1 MIIPQPR
8 VEMYHEGTYKMKKK
22 VDTIELISLYNIYK
36 NGNED
41 VEIKIVKTLG
51 VDDYDIDITEDGI
64 KITASGDC
72 GVFRA
77 VSSLRQLIRY
87 NGDSLPFCT
96 VKDSPDFEKRSYLF
110 DISCGR
116 MPTVA
121 TFKRLIDMLADLKY
135 NEFQIYLEG
144 RCFQYEE
151 FAKYTEEFECLNAKD
166 MEELDEYCAQ
176 RFIDFIPNQNSFG
189 HLGEWLS
196 LDDFKHL
203 RVGNDEVNTATINPL
218 LDESFDFIDK
228 FCSSLLPHFRSEYMN
243 IGFDEA
249 VGLGKYQ
256 LEEICKEKGADNV
269 FMDWLNKLADHV
281 REKYGKKVQF
291 WADMVYDSPDAY
303 KRVPEGAIALNWGY
317 DMIKSSMMERHCYDL
332 WQHNIPFY
340 VCPGNSNWLS
350 TTGRFDVMSFNL
362 RTAGEMGVK
371 YGAKGYML
379 TDWGCGE
386 GHHHFPVW
394 GFIPMALA
402 SIYSWHVGVKQHGGW
417 LKNENIRAS
426 WKYVDDF
433 IFDGAQVSE
442 WLYRLQMYY
451 HLEPEKVHSASFACH
466 GLVRTLLDTN
476 VAPFYDLKEV
486 GDVFYFE
493 NVLQYM
499 NRCIE
504 GVSKVDFDEHYKRQ
518 VLINAN
524 MVVLGTKL
532 SIVKYNQ
539 TVTKDE
545 AEALK
550 KDIDDIIREYEALW
564 PLENYPE
571 KRDWFPNYIL
581 ERKKELDV
589 LIK

>member
-1 MIIPQPR
+1 MILPKPR
-8 VEMYHEGTYKMKKK
+8 VEVYCEETYTLKNPPE
-22 VDTIELISLYNIYK
+22 TIELISLYNMYK
-36 NGNED
+36 SGNKD
-41 VEIKIVKTLG
+41 VKIEILKTLG
-51 VDDYDIDITEDGI
+51 VEDYNIDITEDGI

-72 GVFRA
+72 GIFRA
-77 VSSLRQLIRY
+77 VSSLRQIIRY
-87 NGDSLPFCT
+87 KGNNLPHCN

-116 MPTVA
+116 MPTVD
-121 TFKRLIDMLADLKY
+121 TFKRLIDMLAELKY

-144 RCFQYEE
+144 RCFHYEN
-151 FAKYTEEFECLNAKD
+151 FAEYTEHFECLNAKD
-166 MEELDEYCAQ
+166 MEELDKYCAD

-189 HLGEWLS
+189 HLYDWLS

-249 VGLGKYQ
+249 SGLGKYQ
-256 LEEICKEKGADNV
+256 LEEICKEKGAANV
-269 FMDWLNKLADHV
+269 YMDWLNKLADHV

-303 KRVPEGAIALNWGY
+303 KRVPKDGIALLWGY
-317 DMIKSSMMERHCYDL
+317 DLIKSSMMEKLCYDL
-332 WQHNIPFY
+332 QSHNTPFY

-417 LKNENIRAS
+417 LKNENIRAAQ
-426 WKYVDDF
+426 KYVDDF
-433 IFDGAQVSE
+433 IFDGAEVSE

-451 HLEPEKVHSASFACH
+451 HLEPEKVHSATFACY
-466 GLVRTLLDTN
+466 GMIKPLTETKVE
-476 VAPFYDLKEV
+476 PFYDLEECA
-486 GDVFYFE
+486 DVFYFE
-493 NVLQYM
+493 NVIEYLK
-499 NRCIE
+499 RCIN
-504 GVSKVDFDEHYKRQ
+504 GVSKVEFDDNYKRQ

-524 MVVLGTKL
+524 MAVLGSKL
-532 SIVKYNQ
+532 NIVRLNKS
-539 TVTKDE
+539 VTKQEADE
-545 AEALK
+545 LK
-550 KDIDDIIREYEALW
+550 KDIDAICTEYEELW
-564 PLENYPE
+564 PLENFPKGKEEFIGFLE
-571 KRDWFPNYIL
+571 KRK
-581 ERKKELDV
+581 EELDGF
-589 LIK
+589 IK